1 MSKTAFDLSK
11 IKGIAFDVDG
21 VLSPSTVPLGDDGV
35 PRRLANTKD
44 GFALREATRKGMKI
58 AIISGA
64 VAPGLRE
71 RFAMLGID
79 DVYLGAGKK
88 IDIFKSWM
96 AERGLKPEET
106 AFAGDDVPDCTSMQL
121 AGLGVAPADASVD
134 AMEAADYISP
144 VAGGCGV
151 ARDIIEQILRSR
163 GEWPSDASANG

>member
-11 IKGIAFDVDG
+11 IRGIAFDVDG
-21 VLSPSTVPLGDDGV
+21 VLSPSAVPLGDDGI

-79 DVYLGAGKK
+79 DVYLGAGKRLTYSNPGWPNVDLSPK
-88 IDIFKSWM
+88 RRHSQATTCLI
-96 AERGLKPEET
+96 
-106 AFAGDDVPDCTSMQL
+106 
-121 AGLGVAPADASVD
+121 AP
-134 AMEAADYISP
+134 P
-144 VAGGCGV
+144 CGWLDW
-151 ARDIIEQILRSR
+151 A
-163 GEWPSDASANG
+163 

>member
-21 VLSPSTVPLGDDGV
+21 VLSPSAVPLGDDGV

-44 GFALREATRKGMKI
+44 GFALREGTRKGLKI

-79 DVYLGAGKK
+79 DVY
-88 IDIFKSWM
+88 
-96 AERGLKPEET
+96 RG
-106 AFAGDDVPDCTSMQL
+106 MQPVSRVICSRR
-121 AGLGVAPADASVD
+121 GYASN
-134 AMEAADYISP
+134 P
-144 VAGGCGV
+144 HGGSVCST
-151 ARDIIEQILRSR
+151 R
-163 GEWPSDASANG
+163 

>member
-1 MSKTAFDLSK
+1 MSKTAFNLSR
-11 IKGIAFDVDG
+11 IRGIAFDVDG
-21 VLSPSTVPLGDDGV
+21 VLSPSAVPLGDDGV

-88 IDIFKSWM
+88 IDVFKSWM

-106 AFAGDDVPDCTSMQL
+106 AFAGDDVPDCTSM
-121 AGLGVAPADASVD
+121 
-134 AMEAADYISP
+134 
-144 VAGGCGV
+144 
-151 ARDIIEQILRSR
+151 R
-163 GEWPSDASANG
+163 